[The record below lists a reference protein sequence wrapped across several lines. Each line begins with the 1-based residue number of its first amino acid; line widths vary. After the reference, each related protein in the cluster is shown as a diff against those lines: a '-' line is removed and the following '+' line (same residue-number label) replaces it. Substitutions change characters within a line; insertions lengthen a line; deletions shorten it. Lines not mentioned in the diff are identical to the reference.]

1 MLLMGMVSIVVGA
14 FAAIAQTDMKRLLA
28 WSSISQVGY
37 IVLALGCGTPLA
49 VVGAV
54 FHVFNHATFK
64 SLLFVNSAAV
74 EQQLQTTDMER
85 LGGLGG
91 RMPFTATTSVV
102 GLLSASGVPPLAGF
116 WSKLLIILAL
126 WQADHRAYAILAVL
140 MSVVTLAYLL
150 LMQRKV
156 FFGKVREGLEGTREA
171 SAGLVL
177 ASLAL
182 AGVTVGA
189 GVLFPLLYHT
199 FLLQARVPQ

>member
-1 MLLMGMVSIVVGA
+1 M
-14 FAAIAQTDMKRLLA
+14 
-28 WSSISQVGY
+28 
-37 IVLALGCGTPLA
+37 
-49 VVGAV
+49 

-74 EQQLQTTDMER
+74 EQRLKTTDMER

-91 RMPFTATTSVV
+91 RMPITATTSVV

-126 WQADHRAYAILAVL
+126 WQADHHIYAILAVL
-140 MSVVTLAYLL
+140 MSVATLGYLL

-156 FFGKVREGLEGTREA
+156 FFGKVREGLEETREA

-189 GVLFPLLYHT
+189 GVLFPFLYHT
-199 FLLQARVPQ
+199 FLLQAGVAP